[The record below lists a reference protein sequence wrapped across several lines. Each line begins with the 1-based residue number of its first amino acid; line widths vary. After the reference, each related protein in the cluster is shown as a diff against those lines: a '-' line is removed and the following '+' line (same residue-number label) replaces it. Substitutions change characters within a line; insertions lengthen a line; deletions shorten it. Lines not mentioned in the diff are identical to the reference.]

1 MSGRSE
7 AAAGSAAGSAAVT
20 SVAPSRFALP
30 RAHRGVLGDEDRTA
44 LLRVVTALLSTPTAP
59 YFEDGMLTVVRAL
72 AAEIPGV
79 VLRADEHGNLIASRA
94 GRGARTLAFS
104 AHLDHPGFHP
114 FLRRGRAPGATL
126 HGGVPVSFLPG
137 AALRFHDAKSLR
149 SVATARIG
157 VAAKGDDDL
166 VHVDLEDVRGTIP
179 ADSFGVFDLPDGIVR
194 GSRLSSRVCDDLLG
208 AAAILVALAILSR
221 EGHPRPLT
229 GIFTRAEE
237 TGFIGCIGLL
247 ESGALAKKT
256 SVVGLECS
264 PRRATAK
271 VGRGPVVRV
280 GDRLSVFDPELTHA
294 LQDAAGRVKARAPEF
309 VSQRALMDG
318 GSCESTAYNAWGV
331 PAGGACLAL
340 GNYHNCGPDGRIA
353 AEFVDWN
360 DLEGLVVLLVEMA
373 RGFDAPRESTETPG
387 IRARLLRNAARE
399 SERLAASSTRL
410 RGTTART
417 SAIRKGSR

>member
-7 AAAGSAAGSAAVT
+7 AAAGPAAVPP
-20 SVAPSRFALP
+20 VAPSRFALP
-30 RAHRGVLGDEDRTA
+30 RAHRGVLADEDRAA

-59 YFEDGMLTVVRAL
+59 YFEDGMLGVVRAL
-72 AAEIPGV
+72 ASEIPGV
-79 VLRADEHGNLIASRA
+79 ALRADPHGNLIASRA
-94 GRGARTLAFS
+94 GTGARTLAFS

-137 AALRFHDAKSLR
+137 SALRFHDARSLR

-166 VHVDLEDVRGTIP
+166 VHVDLEDVRGTIT
-179 ADSFGVFDLPDGIVR
+179 ADCFGVFDLPGGVVR
-194 GSRLSSRVCDDLLG
+194 GSRLESRVCDDLLG
-208 AAAILVALAILSR
+208 AAAILMALAILAR
-221 EGHPRPLT
+221 EGHARPLA

-247 ESGALAKKT
+247 ESGALGQAT

-280 GDRLSVFDPELTHA
+280 GDRLSVFDPALTHA
-294 LQDAAGRVKARAPEF
+294 LQDAAARVKARAPEF
-309 VSQRALMDG
+309 VWQRALMDG

-340 GNYHNCGPDGRIA
+340 GNYHNQGPDGRIA
-353 AEFVDWN
+353 PEFVDWN
-360 DLEGLVVLLVEMA
+360 DLEGLVALLVETA
-373 RGFDAPRESTETPG
+373 RGFDAPAGNAESTG

-399 SERLAASSTRL
+399 SERLAVSTTRL
-410 RGTTART
+410 HERPAGTAAARRR
-417 SAIRKGSR
+417 AR